1 VGQTALLVAG
11 DYISY
16 NLRQK
21 CAIGFYLK
29 LRKSDKCSRCYKK
42 LVDLK

>member
-1 VGQTALLVAG
+1 VAG

-16 NLRQK
+16 ILRQK

-29 LRKSDKCSRCYKK
+29 LRKADKCSRYCKK
-42 LVDLK
+42 LVAMQ